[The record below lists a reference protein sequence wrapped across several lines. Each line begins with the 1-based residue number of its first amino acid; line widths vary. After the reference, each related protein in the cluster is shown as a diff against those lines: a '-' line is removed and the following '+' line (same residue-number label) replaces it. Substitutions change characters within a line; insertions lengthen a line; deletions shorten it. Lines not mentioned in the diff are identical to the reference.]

1 MAIEIERKFL
11 LASDAWRVS
20 VQDSTRML
28 QAYLAGSGEAGEA
41 PGRCSVRVRIAGD
54 AANLNIKSR
63 ALGAVRSEFEY
74 PIPLADAESLMA
86 LAQGASVDKTR
97 HCLWHAGHR
106 WEIDEFHGDNAGL
119 LVAEIELDAVD
130 APFDRP
136 EWLGREVTGLPRYY
150 NLALSLRPFC
160 RWSEEEK
167 KSC

>member
-11 LASDAWRVS
+11 LASGVWRTSARV
-20 VQDSTRML
+20 STRML
-28 QAYLAGSGEAGEA
+28 QAYLAGSGEA

-63 ALGAVRSEFEY
+63 ELGAMRSEFEY

-86 LAQGASVDKTR
+86 LAQGAVVDKTR
-97 HCLWHAGHR
+97 HCLRHGGHR

-136 EWLGREVTGLPRYY
+136 DWLGREVTDLPRYY
-150 NLALSLRPFC
+150 NLALSMRPFS

-167 KSC
+167 SC